1 MLARAIDIFTGES
14 SFIEVSDLDFMSKN
28 KETIIELVGDQ
39 DFVPY
44 NGNTEWTHVE
54 QTMVA

>member
-14 SFIEVSDLDFMSKN
+14 TFIEVSDLDFMITN
-28 KETIIELVGDQ
+28 KDTIIELVEDH

-44 NGNTEWTHVE
+44 FGNSEWTHVV
-54 QTMVA
+54 QTVGA

>member
-14 SFIEVSDLDFMSKN
+14 TFIEVSDLDFMVTN
-28 KETIIELVGDQ
+28 KDTIVELVKDH

-44 NGNTEWTHVE
+44 FGNSEWTHVA
-54 QTMVA
+54 QTVGA

>member
-14 SFIEVSDLDFMSKN
+14 SFIEVSDLDFMAKN

-39 DFVPY
+39 VFVPY
-44 NGNTEWTHVE
+44 SGNIEWTHVE

>member
-14 SFIEVSDLDFMSKN
+14 TFIEVSDLDFMVTN
-28 KETIIELVGDQ
+28 KDTIIELVEDH

-44 NGNTEWTHVE
+44 FGNSEWTHVV
-54 QTMVA
+54 QTVGA

>member
-14 SFIEVSDLDFMSKN
+14 TFIEVSDLDFMVTN
-28 KETIIELVGDQ
+28 KDSIIELVEDH

-44 NGNTEWTHVE
+44 FGNSEWTHVV
-54 QTMVA
+54 QTVSA

>member
-14 SFIEVSDLDFMSKN
+14 TFIEVSDLDFMVTN
-28 KETIIELVGDQ
+28 KDTIVELVEDH

-44 NGNTEWTHVE
+44 FGNSEWTHVA
-54 QTMVA
+54 QTVGA